1 MDLNKLLKVT
11 TLAGKI
17 MLESG
22 AETYRVEETMT
33 RICSAFGASTA
44 DSFVI
49 PTGIIVTV
57 TYNDEVATLVKRITS
72 RGVDLNRIDKIND
85 LSRKIQTEKMDMCK
99 FNEELISISNSD
111 RYSFLTTLLFS
122 SITAGCFSIM
132 FGGTIKDFIAA
143 SIIGAAIK
151 IVSIIFQKLNINEF
165 FVNSV
170 CGGLC
175 SVLAAIFFKINLCSN
190 LDKTIIGSI
199 MLLVPGLII
208 TNAIRDTIAGD
219 FLSGITKASE
229 AFLIAVSIA
238 VGTGA
243 ILSLFINKFG
253 LFPIVFH

>member
-1 MDLNKLLKVT
+1 MDMDLNKLLKIS

-22 AETYRVEETMT
+22 AETYRVEDTIS
-33 RICSAFGASTA
+33 RICIAYGAHTA

-57 TYNDEVATLVKRITS
+57 TYYDEVATLVKRITS
-72 RGVDLNRIDKIND
+72 RGVDLNKIDAIND
-85 LSRKIQTEKMDMCK
+85 LSRRIQTNVMDL
-99 FNEELISISNSD
+99 NELNKELIKVAIAPRYSSLITLLSSSIS
-111 RYSFLTTLLFS
+111 
-122 SITAGCFSIM
+122 AGCFSIM
-132 FGGTIKDFIAA
+132 FGGDLKDFFATCL
-143 SIIGAAIK
+143 IGAIIK
-151 IVSIIFQKLNINEF
+151 IVMIIFQKLNINEF
-165 FVNSV
+165 FVNSF
-170 CGGLC
+170 CGGL
-175 SVLAAIFFKINLCSN
+175 SAILAIVFFKLNLCSN
-190 LDKTIIGSI
+190 LDKTIIGAI

-243 ILSLFINKFG
+243 ILSIFINKLNG
-253 LFPIVFH
+253 II

>member
-1 MDLNKLLKVT
+1 MDLNKLIKIS

-22 AETYRVEETMT
+22 AETYRVEETIS
-33 RICSAFGASTA
+33 RISIAYGAHTA

-49 PTGIIVTV
+49 PTGIMVTI
-57 TYNDEVATLVKRITS
+57 TYYDEVATLVKRITS
-72 RGVDLNRIDKIND
+72 RGVDLNKIDAIND
-85 LSRKIQTEKMDMCK
+85 LSRRIQSEAIDLSDLNKD
-99 FNEELISISNSD
+99 LIKISNAP
-111 RYSFLTTLLFS
+111 RYSSFITLLCS
-122 SITAGCFSIM
+122 SIAAGCFSIM
-132 FGGTIKDFIAA
+132 FGGDLKDFF
-143 SIIGAAIK
+143 STLLIGATIK
-151 IVSIIFQKLNINEF
+151 IVITIFQKLNINEF
-165 FVNSV
+165 FVNSF

-175 SVLAAIFFKINLCSN
+175 AILAMIFLKLNLCSN

-243 ILSLFINKFG
+243 ILSIFIYN
-253 LFPIVFH
+253 

>member
-1 MDLNKLLKVT
+1 MDLNKLIKIS

-22 AETYRVEETMT
+22 AETYRVEETIS
-33 RICSAFGASTA
+33 RICIAYGAHTA

-49 PTGIIVTV
+49 PTGIMVTI
-57 TYNDEVATLVKRITS
+57 TYYDEVATLVKRITS
-72 RGVDLNRIDKIND
+72 RGVDLNKIDAIND
-85 LSRKIQTEKMDMCK
+85 LSRRVQIETIDLCH
-99 FNEELISISNSD
+99 FNKELIKISTEP
-111 RYSFLTTLLFS
+111 RYSQLITLLS
-122 SITAGCFSIM
+122 SSMAAGCFSIM
-132 FGGTIKDFIAA
+132 FGGTVKDFLAA
-143 SIIGAAIK
+143 SIIGAIIK
-151 IVSIIFQKLNINEF
+151 IVMIMFQKLNINEF
-165 FVNSV
+165 FLNSF

-175 SVLAAIFFKINLCSN
+175 AILAIMLLKLNLCSN

-238 VGTGA
+238 AGTGA
-243 ILSLFINKFG
+243 ILSIFISN
-253 LFPIVFH
+253 

>member
-1 MDLNKLLKVT
+1 MDLNILLKVS

-22 AETYRVEETMT
+22 AETYRVEETIV
-33 RICSAFGASTA
+33 RICTAFGAHTA

-49 PTGIIVTV
+49 PTGIMVTV
-57 TYNDEVATLVKRITS
+57 TYYDEVATLIKRITS
-72 RGVDLNRIDKIND
+72 RGVDLNKIDQIND
-85 LSRKIQTEKMDMCK
+85 LSRKIQTESIDICD
-99 FNEELISISNSD
+99 FNKELLKISNST
-111 RYSFLTTLLFS
+111 RYSPIITLLWS
-122 SITAGCFSIM
+122 SIAAGCFSIM
-132 FGGTIKDFIAA
+132 FGGTFKDFFAA
-143 SIIGAAIK
+143 SLIGAIIK
-151 IVSIIFQKLNINEF
+151 IVSIIFQKLSINEF
-165 FVNSV
+165 FVNSF
-170 CGGLC
+170 CGALC
-175 SVLAAIFFKINLCSN
+175 SILAMIFLKLNLCSN

-243 ILSLFINKFG
+243 ILSIFINSLG
-253 LFPIVFH
+253 GII

>member
-1 MDLNKLLKVT
+1 MDLNKLITVS

-17 MLESG
+17 LLESG
-22 AETYRVEETMT
+22 AETYRVEETIS
-33 RICSAFGASTA
+33 RICIAYGAHTA

-49 PTGIIVTV
+49 PTGIMVTV
-57 TYNDEVATLVKRITS
+57 THYDEVATLVKRITS
-72 RGVDLNRIDKIND
+72 RGVDLNKIDAVND
-85 LSRKIQTEKMDMCK
+85 LSRRIQSESIELCD
-99 FNEELISISNSD
+99 FNKELIQISNAA
-111 RYSFLTTLLFS
+111 RYSHLVTLICS
-122 SITAGCFSIM
+122 AIAAGCFSIM
-132 FGGTIKDFIAA
+132 FGGDLKDFFATCL
-143 SIIGAAIK
+143 IGAVIK
-151 IVSIIFQKLNINEF
+151 IVTIIFQKLNINEF
-165 FVNSV
+165 FVNSF

-175 SVLAAIFFKINLCSN
+175 AILATMFLRLNLCSN

-243 ILSLFINKFG
+243 ILSIFYL
-253 LFPIVFH
+253 

>member
-1 MDLNKLLKVT
+1 MDLNKLIKIS

-22 AETYRVEETMT
+22 AETYRVEETIS
-33 RICSAFGASTA
+33 RICIAYGAHTA

-49 PTGIIVTV
+49 PTGIMVTI
-57 TYNDEVATLVKRITS
+57 TYYDEVATLVKRITS
-72 RGVDLNRIDKIND
+72 RGVDLNKIDAVND
-85 LSRKIQTEKMDMCK
+85 LSRRIQLESIDLCDLNKD
-99 FNEELISISNSD
+99 LIKISNEP
-111 RYSFLTTLLFS
+111 RYSHFITLLCS
-122 SITAGCFSIM
+122 SIAAGCFSIM
-132 FGGTIKDFIAA
+132 FGGDLKDFF
-143 SIIGAAIK
+143 STCLIGAVIK
-151 IVSIIFQKLNINEF
+151 IVMIIFQKLNINEF
-165 FVNSV
+165 FVNSF

-175 SVLAAIFFKINLCSN
+175 AILAVMFLKLNLCSN

-238 VGTGA
+238 VGTVA
-243 ILSLFINKFG
+243 ILSIFIR
-253 LFPIVFH
+253 